1 MYRKRASRPFF
12 VFEIP
17 QTHEANFPTMSG
29 KATEIIELLSP
40 TVVAL
45 GLELLGVEFA
55 PTGNSAMLRLYIDAP
70 GRLVAIEDCE
80 AVSREVAAV
89 LDINDPIASA
99 YTLEVSSPGIDRPL
113 FTAEQFG
120 RWIGEQAKLTL
131 RMAQDGRRRF
141 QARIVAVDGEHIT
154 LDHPAG
160 ALVVEHDNIEK
171 ARLVPDLVAL
181 GLAAQPKP
189 TGPGGTR
196 RKAPKK
202 ES

>member
-1 MYRKRASRPFF
+1 
-12 VFEIP
+12 
-17 QTHEANFPTMSG
+17 MSG
-29 KATEIIELLSP
+29 KASEIIELLAP
-40 TVVAL
+40 VVSAQ

-55 PTGNSAMLRLYIDAP
+55 PTGASALLRLYIDAP
-70 GRLVAIEDCE
+70 GRLVGIEDCE

-89 LDINDPIASA
+89 LDVNDPISSQ

-113 FTAEQFG
+113 FTPAQFG
-120 RWIGEQAKLTL
+120 RFIGEQAKLTL

-141 QARIVAVDGEHIT
+141 IARITGVEGDVVLLAHEAGDMRVA
-154 LDHPAG
+154 
-160 ALVVEHDNIEK
+160 HDNIEK

-189 TGPGGTR
+189 TGPGGAG
-196 RKAPKK
+196 RKAKTK